1 MKKIAVFILISI
13 VLVSCNKEESKS
25 LLGPGISLELAN
37 YRKQQVNDVVYALS
51 FDIPEAKSEAIDA
64 KLHLSLTIK
73 DLSHPLYLD
82 FNADSSL
89 LKEVS
94 VNGKSVDI
102 THEQEHVVV
111 ASEYLKIGK
120 NQINILFEAGEQ
132 SLNRN
137 DNYLYTLL
145 VPDRASTLFPCFDQP
160 NIKAHYVLDITAPKH
175 WKVLSGGALEREDE
189 LEDATRHRFKIS
201 DLMSTYL
208 FSFVAGEFEKAS
220 DTLDGLKMNF
230 FYRENDAEKIKA
242 SKEPVFKFHKQ
253 SLSFLEDYTKHPFP
267 FQKLDFAAIP
277 GHQYG
282 GMEHVGAIQ
291 YQESSLFLDRHA
303 TQNQK
308 LNRCHLIAH
317 ETAHMWFG
325 DLVTMKWFDD
335 VWLKEVFANF
345 LADKISEP
353 AFPEV
358 NHGLNFMSEHYASA
372 YSEDRTKGA
381 TPIKQPLDNLKNAGT
396 LYGNIIYHKSPIMM
410 RQLEALVGEA
420 GFKKGMQNY
429 IKDFAN
435 GNADWNDL
443 VSLLDAET
451 NLDLKQWSEVWV
463 YQPGRPIIT
472 DNVVYKDGK
481 IESFIIEQQAEDGSD
496 NLWPQR
502 FSVGLV
508 YLDSVKVVPVS
519 LNEKAQNI
527 TALVGYKKPQS
538 IIYNYDAFGYGVF
551 PMEHLEAYA
560 IPNIKDDVAR
570 GYSYINLYENV
581 LLGKMKPEVA
591 LETLIQ
597 GMMAEE
603 NELVLSMVSGYGSVV
618 FWKYINPENR
628 DGLAQMMESKLTER
642 LMDKTLPSGLKKTI
656 FAFFRGIAYL
666 PSGRDMLYQ
675 IWDKSLKI
683 ENLNLNENDYT
694 GLAMALAVY
703 GHSDAETILHEAL
716 KDISNPD
723 RKKRFEFLLPSLSA
737 DENVRDGF
745 MRSLAQAENREKE
758 SWVISALYNIHHP
771 LRQASAKKHLK
782 MCLGL
787 TEDIQKT
794 GDIFFP
800 KSWLNATIGNYSS
813 PYAYEVVETF
823 LNENPN
829 FPQVLKNKLLQ
840 AADGV
845 YKGKK
850 LRNQWQ

>member
-1 MKKIAVFILISI
+1 MKKIAVLILMFSL
-13 VLVSCNKEESKS
+13 LVSCVEEETIS
-25 LLGPGISLELAN
+25 LLGPGISLDLAN
-37 YRKQQVNDVVYALS
+37 YRKQQVSDVVYALS
-51 FDIPEAKSEAIDA
+51 FDIREAKSEAIDA
-64 KLHLSLTIK
+64 KLNLSLTIK

-82 FNADSSL
+82 FNADSAL
-89 LKEVS
+89 LKGIL
-94 VNGKSVDI
+94 VNGKPIKIV
-102 THEQEHVVV
+102 HEQEHIIV
-111 ASEYLKIGK
+111 ATEHLKIGK
-120 NQINILFEAGEQ
+120 NQINILFDAGEQ

-137 DNYLYTLL
+137 DDFLYTLL

-160 NIKAHYVLDITAPKH
+160 NIKARYVLDVMVPKH
-175 WKVLSGGALEREDE
+175 WRVLSGGE
-189 LEDATRHRFKIS
+189 LEAEKEVENTIKYRFKTS

-208 FSFVAGEFEKAS
+208 FSFVAGEFEKTS
-220 DTLDGLKMNF
+220 EILDGFNMDFL
-230 FYRENDAEKIKA
+230 YRETDAKKIQASLGPIFEYHEKSI
-242 SKEPVFKFHKQ
+242 
-253 SLSFLEDYTKHPFP
+253 LFLEDYTQYPFP
-267 FQKLDFAAIP
+267 FQKLDFVAIP

-282 GMEHVGAIQ
+282 GMEHVGAVQ
-291 YQESSLFLDRHA
+291 YEESSLFLDRYA
-303 TQNQK
+303 TQSQK
-308 LNRCHLIAH
+308 LNRCRLIAH

-345 LADKISEP
+345 LADKISRP

-358 NHGLNFMSEHYASA
+358 NHSLNFIVEHYASA

-410 RQLEALVGEA
+410 RQLEALVGES

-429 IKDFAN
+429 IKQFAD

-451 NLDLKQWSEVWV
+451 NLDLKRWSEVWV
-463 YQPGRPIIT
+463 YQSGRPVIT
-472 DNVVYKDGK
+472 DNVVFKDDK
-481 IESFIIEQQAEDGSD
+481 IKSFNIEQHAEDGSE

-508 YLDSVKVVPVS
+508 YADSVKVVPVS
-519 LNEKAQNI
+519 FKRKAQNI
-527 TALVGYKKPQS
+527 TTLVGCKKPQS

-551 PMEHLEAYA
+551 PMGHLEASA
-560 IPNIKDDVAR
+560 IPDIHDDVAR

-581 LLGKMKPEVA
+581 LLGKIKPEVA
-591 LETLIQ
+591 LETLVK
-597 GMMAEE
+597 GMLVEE
-603 NELVLSMVSGYGSVV
+603 NELVLSMVSGYCLAI
-618 FWKYINPENR
+618 FWKYINPKKR
-628 DGLAQMMESKLTER
+628 DGLAQIIESKLSQR
-642 LMDKTLPSGLKKTI
+642 LLDKSLPSGLKKTT
-656 FAFFRGIAYL
+656 FGCFKSIAYL
-666 PSGRDMLYQ
+666 PSGREMLYG
-675 IWDKSLKI
+675 IWDRSLKI
-683 ENLNLNENDYT
+683 SNLNLNENDYT
-694 GLAMALAVY
+694 CLAVALSIY
-703 GHSDAETILHEAL
+703 EHPDAETILHEAL
-716 KDISNPD
+716 NDISNPD

-737 DENVRDGF
+737 NEQLRDNF
-745 MRSLAQAENREKE
+745 MKSLTQAENREKE
-758 SWVISALYNIHHP
+758 SWVVSALYNIHHP
-771 LRQASAKKHLK
+771 LRQNSAEKHLK

-787 TEDIQKT
+787 TEEIQKT

-800 KSWLNATIGNYSS
+800 KSWLNATIGSYSS

-850 LRNQWQ
+850 IRNQWQ